1 MSVQT
6 DSDDGIDN
14 INVYKKVIKKFKLE
28 NYLIN
33 PHEQKR
39 TNIFLVTKNRRHQ

>member
-14 INVYKKVIKKFKLE
+14 INVYKKVTKKFKLE
-28 NYLIN
+28 KLSN
-33 PHEQKR
+33 
-39 TNIFLVTKNRRHQ
+39 